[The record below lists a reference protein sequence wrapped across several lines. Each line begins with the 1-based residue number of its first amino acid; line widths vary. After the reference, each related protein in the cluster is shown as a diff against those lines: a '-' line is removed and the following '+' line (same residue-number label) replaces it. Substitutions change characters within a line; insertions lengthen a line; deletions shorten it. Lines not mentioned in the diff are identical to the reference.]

1 MQPPFDS
8 RDVIERVER
17 ELTLLGRR
25 VQKVRPHPSGED
37 PPLERAA
44 YAILSWL
51 QDQDQD
57 QGPVRAQAL
66 VERFQLDGST
76 VSRQVAALVSA
87 GLVVRVA
94 DQRDGRARLLELTGR
109 GRDVLEATREAR
121 RGLLCRLL
129 AAWPQSDRAA
139 FGYLL
144 ERFNAGL
151 DDLSAMDD
159 LSPVSSAPGVSP
171 HPTQPVGSTDRHGR

>member
-1 MQPPFDS
+1 M
-8 RDVIERVER
+8 ERVER
-17 ELTLLGRR
+17 ELTLLVRR
-25 VQKVRPHPSGED
+25 AQRVHLRTEGIKE
-37 PPLERAA
+37 PLERSA
-44 YAILSWL
+44 YSILGRL
-51 QDQDQD
+51 HD
-57 QGPVRAQAL
+57 QGPLRPGTLAAL
-66 VERFQLDGST
+66 FHLDAST

-129 AAWPQSDRAA
+129 AAWPQSERAA
-139 FGYLL
+139 FAYLL

-159 LSPVSSAPGVSP
+159 LSPVSSAPGTSP
-171 HPTQPVGSTDRHGR
+171 HPTQPVVSTDRNGR